1 MVRDTV
7 QHSIAGIVCLAVIL
21 WVVAWVVMG
30 AHSVGGLPERESI
43 EDREIRE
50 IEAESVRLD
59 ALRIQRYGKAMV
71 K

>member
-7 QHSIAGIVCLAVIL
+7 QHSVAGMVCLAVIL

-30 AHSVGGLPERESI
+30 AHSVGRLPQESV
-43 EDREIRE
+43 EEQEYREIKD
-50 IEAESVRLD
+50 ESKRLD
-59 ALRIQRYGKAMV
+59 ALRVHRMGIVV

>member
-7 QHSIAGIVCLAVIL
+7 QHTVAGLVCLAVIL

-30 AHSVGGLPERESI
+30 AHSVGGLPHRESV
-43 EDREIRE
+43 EDREIRFG
-50 IEAESVRLD
+50 
-59 ALRIQRYGKAMV
+59 GKV

>member
-7 QHSIAGIVCLAVIL
+7 QHSVAGMVCLAVIL

-30 AHSVGGLPERESI
+30 SHSVSQLPQESV
-43 EDREIRE
+43 EEQEYREIK
-50 IEAESVRLD
+50 AESKRLD
-59 ALRIQRYGKAMV
+59 ALRVHRMGKV

>member
-7 QHSIAGIVCLAVIL
+7 QHSIAGLVCLAVIL

-30 AHSVGGLPERESI
+30 AHSVGRLPERESV
-43 EDREIRE
+43 EDREYRE
-50 IEAESVRLD
+50 IMAESDRLE
-59 ALRIQRYGKAMV
+59 ALRIQRYGKV

>member
-7 QHSIAGIVCLAVIL
+7 QHSIAGLVCLAVIV

-30 AHSVGGLPERESI
+30 AHSVGGLPNREAI
-43 EDREIRE
+43 EDQEMRE
-50 IEAESVRLD
+50 IEAESKRLD
-59 ALRIQRYGKAMV
+59 ALRIHRMGKV